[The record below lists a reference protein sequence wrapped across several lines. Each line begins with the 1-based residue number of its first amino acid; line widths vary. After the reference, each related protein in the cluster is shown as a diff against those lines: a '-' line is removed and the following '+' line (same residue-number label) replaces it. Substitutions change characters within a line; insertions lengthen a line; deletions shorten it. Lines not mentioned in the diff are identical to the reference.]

1 MSRKSRKQKRR
12 QGKTQHKSDEHQ
24 SSQIARGY
32 ERRFEVHERI
42 AELVGVLS
50 TAWMTVNWFFQHR
63 VGFVWAAIIVVCA
76 ALFAFGFWYTDHAS
90 HSEPDDPNVITP
102 GTEPRPKTSIPIPA
116 DKFLLILGDFVAWKS
131 DLPMVALMQREEPLI
146 TLNKEPHGMSL
157 SAKFFSADGKII
169 AEIDRNEIH
178 PNPANFWRLK
188 KDPKDAHRL
197 TVFNDEAKV
206 VIDVQYL
213 NPRTIKILGRFFARE
228 GTPIALNEDGIELG
242 PMHLSK
248 SSAGEIGR
256 AALAIP

>member
-1 MSRKSRKQKRR
+1 VKKRSRKREGKYKADSKAKRKRKPKKYMSNTTILILCVAVPLLL
-12 QGKTQHKSDEHQ
+12 GGFANYFAHKWWILYLPLTGALLLLGYLGHLAIRSYVTP
-24 SSQIARGY
+24 SIVIIAG
-32 ERRFEVHERI
+32 
-42 AELVGVLS
+42 S
-50 TAWMTVNWFFQHR
+50 
-63 VGFVWAAIIVVCA
+63 
-76 ALFAFGFWYTDHAS
+76 
-90 HSEPDDPNVITP
+90 DDPSIITP
-102 GTEPRPKTSIPIPA
+102 DSQPRPQTSIPVPA

-248 SSAGEIGR
+248 SSAGEIGK
-256 AALAIP
+256 AALGIP